1 MPVHDSELRSLQVL
15 RSSLYNPLISKGFS
29 LPHLPVFKEQERE
42 EGGSS
47 HLAHGH
53 SKQDERLHA
62 GHQSHYHR
70 LDRLTGGDV
79 LMDALWLQSTKTD
92 VVRLLSFF

>member
-15 RSSLYNPLISKGFS
+15 RSSLYNPLISRGFS

-42 EGGSS
+42 RGGSS